1 MLALPAQRDELV
13 VFGDINALHR
23 NRHAKHFGFKW
34 QARSRSS
41 CRIPSLVP
49 IRRMHPRAL
58 LRQAHRAA
66 PCSSTAPVCPARLF
80 PRDFCSCPPL
90 LTIDA
95 VVCEAHQRFMVVGS
109 DFRASGYNF
118 ELIPKTAFLFPGQ
131 GSQAAGMGKALA
143 DRYAAARQV
152 FEEADEA
159 LGFAISRLCFE
170 GPDDQ
175 LKLTENTQ
183 PALLT
188 VSMAAFEVLRAE
200 GLAPDYVAGHS
211 LGEYSAL
218 VAAGSLR
225 FADAVRLV
233 RKRGQYMQ
241 AAVPAGVGA
250 METVLKLPEGKL
262 DAVLAASAQGEVV
275 SAANLN
281 SPDQVVIAGHAGA
294 VNRAV
299 ELAKAAGA
307 RRAVLLPVSA
317 PFHCALMTPAQER
330 LRADLDATEFRD
342 LACPLVNN
350 WQAREI
356 RLGAE
361 AREGVYQQVPNPVRW
376 LETIRFLAGQ
386 GGTRTEEVGVGGVLT
401 GLLRNIDPAL
411 DGVKFGEP
419 ADLERVCPG

>member
-1 MLALPAQRDELV
+1 
-13 VFGDINALHR
+13 
-23 NRHAKHFGFKW
+23 
-34 QARSRSS
+34 
-41 CRIPSLVP
+41 
-49 IRRMHPRAL
+49 
-58 LRQAHRAA
+58 
-66 PCSSTAPVCPARLF
+66 
-80 PRDFCSCPPL
+80 
-90 LTIDA
+90 
-95 VVCEAHQRFMVVGS
+95 
-109 DFRASGYNF
+109 
-118 ELIPKTAFLFPGQ
+118 
-131 GSQAAGMGKALA
+131 MGKALA
-143 DRYAAARQV
+143 GAYPAARRV

-170 GPDDQ
+170 GPEDQ

-188 VSMAAFEVLRAE
+188 VSIAAFEVLRAL
-200 GLAPDYVAGHS
+200 GCAPDYVAGHS

-241 AAVPAGVGA
+241 AAVPPGVGA
-250 METVLKLPEGKL
+250 MAAILKLPEGKL
-262 DAVLAASAQGEVV
+262 DAVMAEAAQGEVV

-294 VNRAV
+294 VNRAM

-317 PFHCALMTPAQER
+317 PFHCALMAPAQER
-330 LRADLDATEFRD
+330 LRADLDATEFRG

-356 RLGAE
+356 RSGAE

-376 LETIRFLAGQ
+376 LETIRYLAARGVA
-386 GGTRTEEVGVGGVLT
+386 RYVEVGAGGVLT

-419 ADLERVCPG
+419 ADLEKVLST